1 MGAISPCNKS
11 VVIGQIYDKGLQG
24 RLKSVDDLGIHTIG
38 ICTGPLERVDD
49 LGLYARDLHRT
60 SFFLTKKS

>member
-1 MGAISPCNKS
+1 M
-11 VVIGQIYDKGLQG
+11 IGQIYDKGLQG